1 MRFLS
6 IVMILAPAGSA
17 MGDTPSDPPTNRVVA
32 KEATMT
38 ARGQFDVE
46 VIPQDPDGEA
56 AGPFG
61 RFLLDKTYHGA
72 LDAISRGQ
80 MLAFRTE
87 AEGSG
92 GYTAL
97 EQVTGTLNGRRGSF
111 VLLHHGLMVHGET
124 TDWGVTVVPD
134 SGTGELTGL
143 TGTMEIVI
151 ADGVHGYTFH
161 YALGG
166 E

>member
-1 MRFLS
+1 VRCLS
-6 IVMILAPAGSA
+6 IAIILALAGGA
-17 MGDTPSDPPTNRVVA
+17 QADNPSHPVLP
-32 KEATMT
+32 KETTMT
-38 ARGQFDVE
+38 ARGEFDVN

-61 RFLLDKTYHGA
+61 RYLLDKTFHGA

-80 MLAFRTE
+80 MLAFQTATE
-87 AEGSG
+87 GAG

-97 EQVTGTLNGRRGSF
+97 EQVTGTLDGRHGSF

-134 SGTGELTGL
+134 SATGELTGL
-143 TGTMEIVI
+143 SGEMEIVI
-151 ADGVHGYTFH
+151 ADGVHSYVFH